1 MTRYSKHNLRNTP
14 MVHIHPIRKDKVVE
28 LASELK
34 ILNFEA
40 LDIVLKAGFEA
51 IENKTVDVNRIKEE
65 LAA

>member
-1 MTRYSKHNLRNTP
+1 
-14 MVHIHPIRKDKVVE
+14 MVHIHPIRKDKVLE
-28 LASELK
+28 LASRLK

>member
-1 MTRYSKHNLRNTP
+1 MTRYSKHQLRTTP
-14 MVHIHPIRKDKVVE
+14 MVHIHPTQKEQVIE

-40 LDIVLKAGFEA
+40 LSIVLKAGFEA
-51 IENKTVDVNRIKEE
+51 IENRTVDIHRIKEE

>member
-1 MTRYSKHNLRNTP
+1 MARYSKHQLRNTP
-14 MVHIHPIRKDKVVE
+14 LVHIHPAQKDQVVE

-40 LDIVLKAGFEA
+40 LSIVLKAGFEA
-51 IENKTVDVNRIKEE
+51 IENRTVDLQQLRED

>member
-1 MTRYSKHNLRNTP
+1 
-14 MVHIHPIRKDKVVE
+14 MVHIHPTQKEQVIE

-40 LDIVLKAGFEA
+40 LSIVLKAGFEA
-51 IENKTVDVNRIKEE
+51 IENRTADPQRIKKE

>member
-1 MTRYSKHNLRNTP
+1 
-14 MVHIHPIRKDKVVE
+14 MVHIHPTQKKQVIE

-40 LDIVLKAGFEA
+40 LSIVLVAGFQA
-51 IENKTVDVNRIKEE
+51 IENRTADIRRIKEE